1 MSKDKDAVSEQQLTP
16 SEAAAVK
23 AADEIAKQGPKNRNK
38 KVTKGKVFMPQSTSV
53 DLSSIEGYRYEQVRD
68 NEVWNHPEIMLK
80 DPKPGAH
87 YCWPKTD
94 DFQTET
100 RIASELYRPIRKDE
114 LKQSPIVKG
123 ATHKGTD
130 DYVHRYGHILCEMT
144 PKAYALFNLQPALQ
158 SIDRVARRQEQFEGE
173 VEQLSQGGAVGKLTV
188 SKHGTE

>member
-1 MSKDKDAVSEQQLTP
+1 MSKPELTKGE
-16 SEAAAVK
+16 EAALK
-23 AADEIAKQGPKNRNK
+23 AADAIAKQGPKNRNK
-38 KVTKGKVFMPQSTSV
+38 KVVKGKVFLPQSTSV
-53 DLSSIEGYRYEQVRD
+53 EFSAIEGYRYEQVRD

-80 DPKPGAH
+80 NPTPGGH

-100 RIASELYRPIRKDE
+100 RIASELYRPVRKEE

-144 PKAYALFNLQPALQ
+144 PKAYAMFNVGPALQ
-158 SIDRVARRQEQFEGE
+158 SIERVARRQEQFEGE
-173 VEQLSQGGAVGKLTV
+173 VEQLSQGGAVGKFAV